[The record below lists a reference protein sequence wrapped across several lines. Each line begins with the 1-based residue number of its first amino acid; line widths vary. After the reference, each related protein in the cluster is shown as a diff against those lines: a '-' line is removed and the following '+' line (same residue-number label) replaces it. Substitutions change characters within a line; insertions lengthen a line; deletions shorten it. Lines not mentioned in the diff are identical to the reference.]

1 VRSTSAIAEI
11 RRDLAVSARAL
22 VSSFRNTDLAR
33 AQLAFVAFSICEW
46 ASFIALMVFA
56 FDEGGVAAVGV
67 ISLIQLIPAAVI
79 APLGS
84 VLGDRFRRERVF
96 LLAEASMCSRARR
109 RLRPPCSTRPRGC
122 TSSPPRAPQ
131 ARRATTR
138 TEPGYLKRPSGGV
151 ETPWV
156 KTCPHCQ
163 GEIRDSVVRCTH
175 CRRSLRDDEPGGESR
190 SRSATASTA
199 APRVVI
205 AAPPSPVPFVTP
217 TVTAPPRATWA
228 PPPASPLSNVETR
241 RSMPETRRAWGPDMW
256 MLWAGMA
263 ATAAGVLAY
272 LAVKEPWAHLTITQ
286 AATDFVDGVV
296 VEVTVRGQTAF
307 VGAAGSVLAIALAA
321 FGVLWFFYGFQRGWS
336 MPGILNPALAILV
349 TFAGIVMT
357 ALSSM
362 VWFVWEDAM
371 ILRSGVAGLTTRE
384 MTRLLDQQPAPL
396 VEIER
401 MSGLISFGGM
411 MVLGL
416 FAACLAWW
424 AYRRRG

>member
-1 VRSTSAIAEI
+1 MGR
-11 RRDLAVSARAL
+11 
-22 VSSFRNTDLAR
+22 
-33 AQLAFVAFSICEW
+33 
-46 ASFIALMVFA
+46 
-56 FDEGGVAAVGV
+56 
-67 ISLIQLIPAAVI
+67 
-79 APLGS
+79 
-84 VLGDRFRRERVF
+84 
-96 LLAEASMCSRARR
+96 
-109 RLRPPCSTRPRGC
+109 
-122 TSSPPRAPQ
+122 
-131 ARRATTR
+131 
-138 TEPGYLKRPSGGV
+138 V
-151 ETPWV
+151 ETHSMKV
-156 KTCPHCQ
+156 CPHCKS
-163 GEIRDSVVRCTH
+163 EIRDSVIRCTH
-175 CRRSLRDDEPGGESR
+175 CRRDLREGEPDREKAPASSQARPSGVGSVPTA
-190 SRSATASTA
+190 SPAPAQPPLPATAF
-199 APRVVI
+199 V
-205 AAPPSPVPFVTP
+205 PSAVS
-217 TVTAPPRATWA
+217 APPRETWA
-228 PPPASPLSNVETR
+228 PSATSPFSNIETR
-241 RSMPETRRAWGPDMW
+241 RAMPETRRSWGPDMW

-272 LAVKEPWAHLTITQ
+272 LAVREPWAHLTITQ

-336 MPGILNPALAILV
+336 IPGILNPAFAILV

-371 ILRSGVAGLTTRE
+371 IQRSSAAGLTTRE

-416 FAACLAWW
+416 FAACLGWW
-424 AYRRRG
+424 AYHRRG